1 MKDILKCI
9 IGFKRSKISL
19 ITLVASLIILF
30 VGCSAVPQVDK
41 PLTNNTAMVSGQ
53 LKVHY
58 IDVGQ
63 GDSILIQQGSE
74 NMLIDTGTNSSAKSL
89 INYLE
94 AQNIKKIDVLVLT
107 HPHEDH
113 IGGADVVIKEFD
125 IGAIYMP
132 KITSTTETFKDVISA
147 ISSKGLKIISPK
159 PGDIIKLGDAVST
172 ILGPISSNDKD
183 LNTYSIVLKL
193 AFGNNKFLFTGDA
206 EASTEKDMIN
216 KGYDL
221 SADILKVGH
230 HGSDTSTSQG
240 FLDKV
245 NPKYAIISV
254 GKENNYGHPHLLT
267 MDKLKI
273 KNIPVYRTDEKGT
286 ILVTSDG
293 NNITFNSKVESS
305 TQTPVPQ
312 TEENVNV
319 SASVDNPTP
328 IQNSTINLSVG
339 GPAGA
344 SVTAVC
350 HFKSTNTTY
359 NGRVGTPIAIKV
371 GKASHGVTV
380 NIDIVVSINGKVY
393 NTQTSFTTK

>member
-1 MKDILKCI
+1 
-9 IGFKRSKISL
+9 
-19 ITLVASLIILF
+19 
-30 VGCSAVPQVDK
+30 
-41 PLTNNTAMVSGQ
+41 MVSGQ